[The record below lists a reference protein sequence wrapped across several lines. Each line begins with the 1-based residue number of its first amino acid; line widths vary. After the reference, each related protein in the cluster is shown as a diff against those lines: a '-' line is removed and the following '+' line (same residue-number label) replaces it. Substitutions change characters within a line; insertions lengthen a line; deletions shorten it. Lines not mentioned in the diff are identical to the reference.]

1 MPGPFVLLALLILST
16 VAVQADPPDTVLVN
30 GRILTVDA
38 AFSIEQALAIRGE
51 RVSAVGNDDAIRALA
66 GPGTRVIDLGG
77 RTVIP
82 GLIDNH
88 VHIVRGSR
96 QWHRDV
102 RLDGAHTRTE
112 AKRRIAERA
121 RKLGPGEWIVVMGGF
136 TPEQFE
142 DDRSP
147 FSRAELDALAPENP
161 VYMQVLFGMAYANSA
176 AFAEIGIDEETDVAW
191 LPIANDIDLDAD
203 ERPTGIVRGAA
214 MRRMLARI
222 AEPDP
227 DEARSRALGLVAD
240 LNAMGITSVID
251 AAGSGLTLD
260 FYDAFERLDRDRD
273 LGLRIFSLYSP
284 PAYQPGEETALA
296 DELRRLDFF
305 QDSDHFQR
313 IGVGER
319 LYNPIHDSMLQP
331 AASAP
336 EHRRT
341 FANLARQ
348 VAAAGRSLQQHATH
362 PASMKQ
368 HLDIFEELA
377 RDYPVS
383 EMRWAFHHADG
394 IDDEVIARAQAL
406 DMAIATQSRRLISGN
421 GFSHPL
427 PMLAFGNPP
436 LKRLQASGIRWG
448 LGTDT
453 MVVNQ
458 SNPFYTLWWAVT
470 GRAMNGDRLTDE
482 TVSRE
487 AALIAHTRSNAWMAF
502 REHDLG
508 SLETGKLAD
517 LLVLDRDY
525 LAVPEAEIRQI
536 APVLT
541 LVGGKIVHRVPGADE
556 RLGWAEQRLGKR

>member
-1 MPGPFVLLALLILST
+1 MPRSRTLLALTMLTFTGVLH
-16 VAVQADPPDTVLVN
+16 ADAPDTVFVN
-30 GRILTVDA
+30 GRIITVDA
-38 AFSIEQALAIRGE
+38 DFSIRQALAIRGE
-51 RVSAVGNDDAIRALA
+51 RITAVGDDDTVRALA
-66 GPGTRVIDLGG
+66 GPDTRVVDLAG

-102 RLDGAHTRTE
+102 RLDGVHTRAE

-121 RKLGPGEWIVVMGGF
+121 RRLGPGEWVVAMGGF
-136 TPEQFE
+136 TPEQFD

-147 FSRAELDALAPENP
+147 FSREELDAIAPDNP
-161 VYMQVLFGMAYANSA
+161 VYLQVLFGMAYANSA
-176 AFAEIGIDEETDVAW
+176 AFVGIGIDDDTEIAW

-203 ERPTGIVRGAA
+203 ERPTGVVRGAA
-214 MRRMLARI
+214 MRRMLAQLT
-222 AEPDP
+222 EPDP
-227 DEARSRALGLVAD
+227 DEARTRALGLVAD

-260 FYDAFERLDRDRD
+260 YYDAFERLDRDGLLD
-273 LGLRIFSLYSP
+273 LRIFSLYSP
-284 PAYQPGEETALA
+284 PAYEPGQQGALA
-296 DELRRLDFF
+296 DTLGSLAFF

-319 LYNPIHDSMLQP
+319 LYNPIHDSMMQP

-336 EHRRT
+336 EHRDT
-341 FANLARQ
+341 FAALARH
-348 VAAAGRSLQQHATH
+348 VAEAGRSLQQHATH

-368 HLDIFEELA
+368 HLDAYEAIA
-377 RDYPVS
+377 RDHPVH
-383 EMRWAFHHADG
+383 EMRWVFHHADG
-394 IDDEVIARAQAL
+394 IDDEVISRARAL
-406 DMAIATQSRRLISGN
+406 GMAVATQSRRLITGN

-470 GRAMNGDRLTDE
+470 GRAMNGDRLTGE
-482 TVSRE
+482 TVSRAE
-487 AALIAHTRSNAWMAF
+487 ALIAHTRSNAWMAF
-502 REHDLG
+502 REQDIG
-508 SLETGKLAD
+508 SLEPGKLAD

-525 LAVPEAEIRQI
+525 LAVPEDEIRAI
-536 APVLT
+536 RPLMT
-541 LVGGKIVHRVPGADE
+541 LVGGKVVHRADAAGSE
-556 RLGWAEQRLGKR
+556 LVADIPR